1 MIWVID
7 YAKFQKMYF
16 CLFNTITDALWAI
29 EKQDFA
35 RAQAIL
41 IQAQQR
47 TEALYL
53 DESIAP

>member
-1 MIWVID
+1 MQNF
-7 YAKFQKMYF
+7 KKMYF

>member
-1 MIWVID
+1 MQNF
-7 YAKFQKMYF
+7 KKMYF
-16 CLFNTITDALWAI
+16 CLFNAITDALWAI

-47 TEALYL
+47 AEALYL
-53 DESIAP
+53 DESITP